1 MEEAGGEEDAAR
13 EAGQQAEDERYVAVL
28 LRGRRH
34 CRRTTQVAEKLSIQ
48 IISRTCNFKF
58 WSNINYQV
66 GYK

>member
-34 CRRTTQVAEKLSIQ
+34 CRRTTQVAEKLNTR
-48 IISRTCNFKF
+48 ISCQDLKF
-58 WSNINYQV
+58 
-66 GYK
+66 